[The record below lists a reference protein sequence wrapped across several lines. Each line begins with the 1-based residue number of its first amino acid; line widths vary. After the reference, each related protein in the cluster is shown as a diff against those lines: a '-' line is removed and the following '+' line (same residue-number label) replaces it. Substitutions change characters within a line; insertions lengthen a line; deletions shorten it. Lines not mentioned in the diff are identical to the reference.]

1 MPGKEQAMATDA
13 NADLDARLDSVAA
26 LGEPVRRALYLF
38 VTAQA
43 DPVTREQAAAGVG
56 VAVHVAKFHL
66 DKLEAEGLLEV
77 DFARPEGRSGPGA
90 GRPAKTYR
98 RAGHDIDVSL
108 PPRRYELAGQVMA
121 AAIDRTRRTGG
132 SLERALRDAAAA
144 AGREIGAQ
152 TAENGSPDESVLAAL
167 AASGFE
173 PRVECGQIVLL
184 NCPFQRL
191 ARQHTEL
198 VCGMN
203 LNLLRALLDELSAD
217 ALSAELNPQAGR
229 CCVTL
234 RQADRG

>member
-1 MPGKEQAMATDA
+1 MAADV
-13 NADLDARLDSVAA
+13 NAELDAQLDSVAA
-26 LGEPVRRALYLF
+26 LAEPVRRALYLF

-77 DFARPEGRSGPGA
+77 GFARPEGRSGPGA
-90 GRPAKTYR
+90 GRPAKVYR
-98 RAGHDIDVSL
+98 RAEHDIDVSL

-121 AAIDRTRRTGG
+121 AAIDRSQRTGA

-152 TAENGSPDESVLAAL
+152 TADDGLPDESVLTAL

-173 PRVECGQIVLL
+173 PRIEGGQIVLL

-191 ARQHTEL
+191 AQQHTEL

-217 ALSAELNPQAGR
+217 GLTAELNPQAGR

-234 RQADRG
+234 RRVGSLDEAGRG